1 MISDP
6 RPDNAFGK
14 LYTIDLIG
22 NVVEGSKIIHNNQP
36 IEVLL
41 EACKQSI
48 ATLDEPV
55 WYSCEV
61 DQRFSDELGI
71 EDLKMYAV
79 PTVNFRYMEHA
90 KCLLL

>member
-14 LYTIDLIG
+14 LYTMDLIG
-22 NVVEGSKIIHNNQP
+22 NVVEGSKVIRNNQP

-48 ATLDEPV
+48 VKLDEPV

-61 DQRFSDELGI
+61 NQRFSNELGI

-79 PTVNFRYMEHA
+79 PTNVCYMKRA